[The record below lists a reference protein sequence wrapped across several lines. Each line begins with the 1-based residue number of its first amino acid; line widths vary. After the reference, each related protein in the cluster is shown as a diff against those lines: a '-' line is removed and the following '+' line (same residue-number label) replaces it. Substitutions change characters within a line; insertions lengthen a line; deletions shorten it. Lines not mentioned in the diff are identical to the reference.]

1 MGGNVAVIDLREK
14 PLEDVLGLAK
24 RFNVKS
30 EYFQA
35 DVSDEKG
42 LRLAFD
48 NAISAL
54 GSVDGIVTAA
64 GIAIDKP
71 FVDQAWDEVNKV
83 IQVNVSTPDQLNH
96 VLELISWPG

>member
-35 DVSDEKG
+35 DVSDEKE

-48 NAISAL
+48 NVISTL
-54 GSVDGIVTAA
+54 GSVNGIVTAA

-71 FVDQAWDEVNKV
+71 FVDQSWEEVNKV
-83 IQVNVSTPDQLNH
+83 IQVNVSTLGQMNRT
-96 VLELISWPG
+96 LELMTSL